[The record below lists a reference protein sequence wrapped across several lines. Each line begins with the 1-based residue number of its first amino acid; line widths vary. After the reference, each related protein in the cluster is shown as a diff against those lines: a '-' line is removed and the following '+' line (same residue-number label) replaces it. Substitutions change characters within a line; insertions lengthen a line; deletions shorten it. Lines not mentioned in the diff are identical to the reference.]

1 MRGLAESFQATLLTW
16 FDRARRDLPWR
27 RPLDRPDAPL
37 DPYAVLVSEA
47 MLQQTQVAT
56 VIPYFNRWMQRFPT
70 VEALAAA
77 DENEVLTYWQGL
89 GYYRR
94 ARNLYNAARML
105 VERHQGQFPRDLTA
119 LRALPG
125 VGPYTAGAIASIA
138 FDEPVPLVDGNVQ
151 RVLLRLDAQL
161 LDPRSKDGQR
171 WLWERAGQLVPANRP
186 GDFNSALMELGAT
199 VCSPRKPRC
208 LNCPVAMF
216 CEAHHAGTAERI
228 PPPRPT
234 RTLPHVRRTVWCVR
248 RADGRWLLERRPT
261 TGRWAGLWQFPSRD
275 FANKSILNRC
285 GARPLQPLGHTLTH
299 RRYHFEPWAME
310 LADGTPLPVQ
320 PLEPHAWVTLDELGR
335 YALPKPHL
343 LIAEQLRAL
352 QDNRGDIDAPPA
364 GPVSRRPS
372 AVSGRRSGGRGA

>member
-1 MRGLAESFQATLLTW
+1 MRGLVESFQATLLTW

-56 VIPYFNRWMQRFPT
+56 VIPYFHRWMQRFPT

-94 ARNLYNAARML
+94 ARNLYNAARTL
-105 VERHQGQFPRDLTA
+105 VERHHGRFPRDLTA

-151 RVLLRLDAQL
+151 RVLLRLDAQR

-171 WLWERAGQLVPANRP
+171 WLWQRAGQLVPAHRP

-208 LNCPVAMF
+208 LTCPVAAF
-216 CEAHHAGTAERI
+216 CEAHNKGIAESL
-228 PPPRPT
+228 PPPRPA
-234 RTLPHVRRTVWCVR
+234 RTLPNVHRLVWCVR

-261 TGRWAGLWQFPSRD
+261 TGRWAGLWQFPSRE
-275 FANKSILNRC
+275 AIPNSTWSRS
-285 GARPLQPLGHTLTH
+285 GAHPLRPIEHTLTH
-299 RRYHFEPWAME
+299 RRYHFEPWAVQTE
-310 LADGTPLPVQ
+310 DGAPLPVT
-320 PLEPHAWVTLDELGR
+320 PREPHAWVKLDELAR

-343 LIAEQLRAL
+343 LIAQQLRAL
-352 QDNRGDIDAPPA
+352 GLQPPDNGSTQAAP
-364 GPVSRRPS
+364 RR
-372 AVSGRRSGGRGA
+372 RRA